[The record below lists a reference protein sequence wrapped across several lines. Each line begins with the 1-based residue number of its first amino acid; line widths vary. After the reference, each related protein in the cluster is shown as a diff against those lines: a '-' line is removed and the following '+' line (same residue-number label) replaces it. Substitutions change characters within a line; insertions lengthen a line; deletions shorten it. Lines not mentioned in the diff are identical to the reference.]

1 MTSTQE
7 IHNYFNPKQLKLPL
21 SFDIKIPFNSEART
35 FDEVFRS
42 IELRQYIETDRDALL
57 RFEPTHH

>member
-1 MTSTQE
+1 MQRLE
-7 IHNYFNPKQLKLPL
+7 LLQGYFNPKQLKLPL

-57 RFEPTHH
+57 RFEPIHH